1 MNIRKGE
8 EEKTRFRSKRFEC
21 INGKW
26 FFKVRE
32 KTNML
37 GPYNSRNEAERAAQD
52 YSDDMAEGKSKV
64 NSQSHQY
71 LRKAF
76 SLKK

>member
-1 MNIRKGE
+1 MSIRKGE

-21 INGKW
+21 INGQW

-32 KTNML
+32 NSNML
-37 GPYNSRNEAERAAQD
+37 GPFRSKVEAEKAAKD